1 MKEGF
6 FRYLI
11 GFLWII
17 ICFLLQTTLFKH
29 LALADVVPN
38 LLLILTVSISYI
50 RGQKPGMLCGFLCG
64 LLMDMMYGDLL
75 GINALIFM
83 LLGFL
88 NGFVNYIYEEEDF
101 TFPVIITAVSD
112 FLYNFLFYIISF
124 SLRSRLGLG
133 FYFRRIMLPEL
144 VYTLLLSV
152 FLYRLIQKT
161 MQLPAKKAE
170 KEM

>member
-1 MKEGF
+1 MKEGCL
-6 FRYLI
+6 RYLI
-11 GFLWII
+11 VFLWMI

-38 LLLILTVSISYI
+38 FLLILTVSISYI
-50 RGQKPGMLCGFLCG
+50 CGQKSGMLCGFLCG
-64 LLMDMMYGDLL
+64 LLIDMMYGDLL

-101 TFPVIITAVSD
+101 TFPVLITAASD
-112 FLYNFLFYIISF
+112 LVYNFLFYIISF

-161 MQLPAKKAE
+161 MKLPKKDSE
-170 KEM
+170 QK